1 VEHSSRY
8 IVMFAAA
15 VCAVCSIFVAISA
28 VSLKDRQE
36 LNARVD
42 VQKKVLALADLMGK
56 DERLGNE
63 EILQRF
69 EASITPRVVNMGTG
83 SYADEIDA
91 TSFDQ
96 RVASKDPDRSR
107 PAPTNLAKVQRLP
120 SHGLVYHVQ
129 KDGKLSSLVLPIEGY
144 GLWGTLYGF
153 IALAPDARTIRGITF
168 YEHKET
174 PGLGG
179 EVENPRWVG
188 LWPGRLAFDD
198 NWDVSIRVKKG
209 AAGPPESDPYQV
221 DGLSGATITS
231 RGVTN
236 MLAFWLGDDGFGPYL
251 EQYRASRSVT
261 RSGASG
267 ARDEAKGRPVGSIAA
282 RSI

>member
-1 VEHSSRY
+1 MEHSSRY
-8 IVMFAAA
+8 IVLFAAA
-15 VCAVCSIFVAISA
+15 VCGVCSIFVAVSA

-36 LNARVD
+36 RNARAD
-42 VQKKVLALADLMGK
+42 LQKKVLALADLLAE

-63 EILQRF
+63 EILARF
-69 EASITPRVVNMGTG
+69 RASITPRVVDLGTG

-96 RVASKDPDRSR
+96 RRASRDPETSR
-107 PAPTNLAKVQRLP
+107 PAPTNMAKVQRLP
-120 SHGLVYHVQ
+120 DHGLVYQVE
-129 KDGKLSSLVLPIEGY
+129 KEGELTALILPIEGY

-153 IALAPDARTIRGITF
+153 ISLAPDARTIQGITF
-168 YEHKET
+168 YDHKET

-179 EVENPRWVG
+179 EVENPRWTG
-188 LWPGRLAFDD
+188 LWHGRLAFDD
-198 NWDVSIRVKKG
+198 NWDVAIRVKKG
-209 AAGPPESDPYQV
+209 TAGPPASDPHRV

-251 EQYRASRSVT
+251 EQFR
-261 RSGASG
+261 
-267 ARDEAKGRPVGSIAA
+267 AA